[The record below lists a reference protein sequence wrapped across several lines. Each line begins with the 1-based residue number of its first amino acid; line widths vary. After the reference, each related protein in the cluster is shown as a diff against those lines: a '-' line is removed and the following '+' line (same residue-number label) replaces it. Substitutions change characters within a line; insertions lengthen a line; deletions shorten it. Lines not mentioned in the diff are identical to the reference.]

1 MRHPIRVL
9 FLCTGNSA
17 RSQMAEALLRT
28 YGSADFEV
36 ASAGTDPKGLNP
48 LTVEVM
54 AEAGID
60 VSRHQSKSLDR
71 FLDQSFD
78 YVITVCDRARDNCPT
93 FPGDNERIHWGF
105 ADRTE
110 ARAARQGW
118 RGCGFDDPAAAT
130 GSHEQQLAVFRRVR
144 NEISERLRLWVA
156 VQRKRLSE
164 RGPGV

>member
-1 MRHPIRVL
+1 MHHPIRVL

-17 RSQMAEALLRT
+17 RSQMAEALLRS
-28 YGSADFEV
+28 YGGTDFEV

-48 LTVEVM
+48 LTIEVM

-60 VSRHQSKSLDR
+60 VSKQQSKSLDR

-93 FPGDNERIHWGF
+93 FPGDNERIHWS
-105 ADRTE
+105 
-110 ARAARQGW
+110 
-118 RGCGFDDPAAAT
+118 FDDPAAAT

-156 VQRKRLSE
+156 VQRKQLSE
-164 RGPGV
+164 KRPRG